1 MRLTHIGILQ
11 SRCLLLRGKILTP
24 SKELQGKGDL
34 IYRTELTSKLSQC
47 LCRTDEAFVKCVG
60 STHGYPLVLEVLVHF
75 FKVVGL
81 MYSTREDE
89 GRGSC
94 RIWRRSST
102 GSLG

>member
-47 LCRTDEAFVKCVG
+47 LCRTDEAFVKSVG
-60 STHGYPLVLEVLVHF
+60 STHGYPLMLEIFVRF
-75 FKVVGL
+75 F
-81 MYSTREDE
+81 
-89 GRGSC
+89 
-94 RIWRRSST
+94 
-102 GSLG
+102 